1 MKYCKRCLYP
11 ETKPDLSFE
20 GDGWPICSACVAYDR
35 RREIDWTAR
44 ERSFK
49 DICDTLLRR
58 KLYPDVTYHCIVPV
72 SGGKDS
78 HYQVAKVLEYGL
90 RPLAVTAATDD
101 LSHLGRLNLDNISKL
116 GVDAIEIVADR
127 KLRRKINAF
136 TLREIGDISWAEH
149 VTIFSIP
156 LRIAHQFHIPLIVWG
171 ENPQNEY
178 GGPTALSQDNV
189 VLNRRWLSEYGGL
202 LGLRVSDLAQQ
213 GLASKEDLKLY
224 EYPDESGAGVEGIF
238 LGQFFSWDGA
248 ENALRATKLGF
259 KTFYGPVEGS
269 GYDYENLDNCQTG
282 IHDRFKYIKYGFG
295 RCTDIVCNH
304 IRRGSISRREG
315 KEIILRH
322 DNWFPRTYLCKPLE
336 DILEPLGMS
345 VEEFIKI
352 QERFTNTDLF
362 EILPHGRVKAKFL
375 EDLKNA

>member
-1 MKYCKRCLYP
+1 MKYCKRCVYP
-11 ETKPDLSFE
+11 ETKPDLLIDTL
-20 GDGWPICSACVAYDR
+20 GNCSACFAYAR
-35 RREIDWTAR
+35 RREIDWTAQ

-49 DICDTLLRR
+49 DICDTLLR
-58 KLYPDVTYHCIVPV
+58 KSDVPYHCVVPV

-78 HYQVAKVLEYGL
+78 HYQIAKVLEYGL

-101 LSHLGRLNLDNISKL
+101 LSHLGRFNLDNISKL
-116 GVDAIEIVADR
+116 GVDAIEVVTNR

-156 LRIAHQFHIPLIVWG
+156 LRIAHQFGIPLIVWG

-178 GGPTALSQDNV
+178 GGPNTLSQSATFLDK
-189 VLNRRWLSEYGGL
+189 RWLSEFGGL

-224 EYPDESGAGVEGIF
+224 EYPNESSVVVKGIF
-238 LGQFFSWDGA
+238 LGQFFPWDGA
-248 ENALRATKLGF
+248 ENALRATKMGF
-259 KTFYGPVEGS
+259 KCYYGPVEGT
-269 GYDYENLDNCQTG
+269 GYDYENLDNFQTG

-304 IRRGSISRREG
+304 IRRGSITRAEG
-315 KEIILRH
+315 KDIILRY
-322 DNWFPRTYLCKPLE
+322 DNKFPRTYLFKPLE

-352 QERFTNTDLF
+352 QERFTNTNLF